1 MEQPDNDYDASVD
14 VPRINQLLIDC
25 LNKRQNAYLEELG
38 GWQQQLDMIYNDI
51 NAWRAAVQ
59 SIKNRYPK
67 PE

>member
-59 SIKNRYPK
+59 AIKDRYPK